1 MGRQV
6 RMRWWNEGGF
16 MLEAWSRRGRLLSL
30 GLLLMVVVEVTSAST
45 PATTRITDTVYRAD
59 GAPAG
64 GTLLISWP
72 AFTTADNSPVAAGN
86 KSVQLGP
93 QGALSVDL
101 VPNAGAI
108 PTGTLYK
115 VIYKLDDGTTATEFW
130 SVGASSPTTI
140 ASVRTTPG
148 SGTASAIVSRQ
159 YVDTI
164 VAGKANDA
172 AVVHLAGNE
181 IIEGSKQFSAPPSV
195 PTPLLAAEA
204 ANKAYVDSA
213 VTAVGSGSY
222 VSKAGDTMSGP
233 LTLAGDP
240 LAPNQAASRHYVDN
254 ALSSKADL
262 VSGIVPNSQL
272 GAGAPDASKCLKGDG
287 TWGACGTSSNA
298 ISIQGIAVSA
308 TAPTEGQVP
317 TYEAATGMYKP
328 KAGGSGGGSGLT
340 AGMQAIKYATDFAWS
355 ASATGDLS
363 APGAKTVTLNACPA
377 GVSGGEPDYWVY
389 LSGTG
394 TAEAARIIGG
404 TCAGNGAA
412 GTLQFTT
419 ANSHPAGYTIGS
431 ASGGLQEALIAARFM
446 PTNPNGESQSGKV
459 IVPPGELNVYARV
472 TIRASSQTVDFS
484 GSILNCYMDDTC
496 IFVGSSNANDYGN
509 ITLISPRGRPMI
521 VNGIKP
527 FVEVNASRTRVF
539 NVTTRTSTTGGTFG
553 SFIQVD
559 DDQAFL
565 LDGLDTV
572 GTERTLRC
580 DATYCGAYVTAPG
593 PYNVWS
599 AVGWLKHLNISAQ
612 CKGNG
617 IDWQSGNTLHVQD
630 SVIQGQAQYAIRSG
644 VARGGYGGTEID
656 DLYTEAGSSC
666 TNPSGNIGFAGII
679 QQGNSIS
686 IGGVPSG
693 LFPTYKT
700 GGSNDYRYYVVAR
713 SGGYVSI
720 PIYAGHAMSTGSD
733 TITVTTPDI
742 AAADSFDLLRTTY
755 VNGVEV
761 APYGTGNYLVSGNV
775 SRGSACTNGVCTF
788 TDTNASLGSYAVTGP
803 TYIPKLDFWPG
814 GLVLSGTGTNNIYA
828 AATATMESANSG
840 AGIIALQG
848 TRRVA
853 VTAKSCGSSSSWTG
867 AWVSCY
873 TMTDPPE
880 AAADQ
885 AAMVMALKPVNDGGL
900 RLNLKGRINF
910 STLGSGPGHIITL
923 SDSNFGKT
931 IATANHRPTNDANDA
946 YIGYDRGDGTPN
958 LYGISFGA
966 PLSLS
971 NYIGNVGDGT
981 NWKERL
987 TASLKEFKTDV
998 KINGNLQITGT
1009 CTGCGGGGGN
1019 NVVGDLTVT
1028 GSVIANSFQSTGTG
1042 PWNVEGGFGTIT
1054 AAAANKS
1061 KVGFGP
1067 SGKLSVSEN
1076 AGAVTEV
1083 AKKLPQEF
1091 TYTFFD
1097 SNNLLTTAL
1106 QVPSVYVNRAA
1117 ALHIIE
1123 VYCEIDAGTAT
1134 INVQKDNGTT
1144 KTNILSSA
1152 LACSTAGAT
1161 STGFTSGNDAIG
1173 VGQKVGHVT
1182 VSASG
1187 ALHRMN
1193 VVVKYLVD

>member
-1 MGRQV
+1 MV
-6 RMRWWNEGGF
+6 
-16 MLEAWSRRGRLLSL
+16 EACCRRGRLVSIGMVLM
-30 GLLLMVVVEVTSAST
+30 LMVEIANAST
-45 PATTRITDTVYRAD
+45 PATTRINDTVYRAD
-59 GAPAG
+59 GAPAA

-86 KSVQLGP
+86 KSILLGA
-93 QGALSVDL
+93 QGALAVDL
-101 VPNAGAI
+101 VPNAGSI
-108 PTGTLYK
+108 PAGTLYK

-130 SVGASSPTTI
+130 SVGGTSPTTI
-140 ASVRTTPG
+140 AAVRAMPG
-148 SGTASAIVSRQ
+148 SGAASAIVSRQ
-159 YVDTI
+159 YVDTL

-172 AVVHLAGNE
+172 AVVHLTGNE
-181 IIEGSKQFSAPPSV
+181 TIAGSKQFSAPPSV
-195 PTPLLAAEA
+195 PTPLLALDA
-204 ANKAYVDSA
+204 ANKSYVDSA

-233 LTLAGDP
+233 LTLPGDP
-240 LAPNQAASRHYVDN
+240 TAPNQASTRHYIDN
-254 ALSSKADL
+254 ALSGKADL
-262 VSGIVPNSQL
+262 VSGTVPNSQL
-272 GAGAPDASKCLKGDG
+272 GSGAPDASKCLKGDG
-287 TWGACGTSSNA
+287 TWGSCGTSSNA
-298 ISIQGIAVSA
+298 ISIQGIPVAA
-308 TAPTEGQVP
+308 TTPTEGQVP

-328 KAGGSGGGSGLT
+328 KTGGSGSGLT

-355 ASATGDLS
+355 AAASGDLS

-377 GVSGGEPDYWVY
+377 GVSGSEPDYWIY
-389 LSGTG
+389 ISGTG
-394 TAEAARIIGG
+394 TAEAARVTGG
-404 TCAGNGAA
+404 TCAGNGAS

-419 ANSHPAGYTIGS
+419 VNAHPAGYTIGS
-431 ASGGLQEALIAARFM
+431 ASGGLQEASIAARFI
-446 PTNPNGESQSGKV
+446 PTNPTGESQSGMV
-459 IVPPGELNVYARV
+459 IVPPGELNAYARI
-472 TIRASSQTVDFS
+472 TIRASNQTLDFS
-484 GSILNCYMDDTC
+484 GSIINCYMDDTC
-496 IFVGSSNANDYGN
+496 IFVGSSNSNDYGN

-527 FVEVNASRTRVF
+527 FLEVNAARTRVF
-539 NVTTRTSTTGGTFG
+539 DVTTRNSTTGGTFG
-553 SFIQVD
+553 TFIQVD

-572 GTERTLRC
+572 GTNRTLRC
-580 DATYCGAYVTAPG
+580 DATYCGAFVTAPG
-593 PYNVWS
+593 PFNTWS

-617 IDWQSGNTLHVQD
+617 IDWQSGNTLHVSD
-630 SVIQGQAQYAIRSG
+630 SVIQGQAQYAIRAG
-644 VARGGYGGTEID
+644 VARGGYGGTEIENV
-656 DLYTEAGSSC
+656 YSEAGAC
-666 TNPSGNIGFAGII
+666 TNPLGNIGSAGFI
-679 QQGNSIS
+679 QQGNNITLP
-686 IGGVPSG
+686 GVPSG
-693 LFPTYKT
+693 MFPTFKT
-700 GGSNDYRYYVVAR
+700 GGSNDYRYFIVAKQGAYG
-713 SGGYVSI
+713 SV
-720 PIYAGHAMSTGSD
+720 PIYAGHALSTGSD

-742 AAADSFDLLRTTY
+742 TGADGFDLLRTTY

-761 APYGTGNYLVSGNV
+761 APYGTGNYLVA
-775 SRGSACTNGVCTF
+775 SATRAAACASSVCTF
-788 TDTNASLGSYAVTGP
+788 TDTNAALGSYTVTGP

-814 GLVLSGTGTNNIYA
+814 GLVLGGNGTNSIYA
-828 AATATMESANSG
+828 AATAIMESANSS

-848 TRRVA
+848 TRQVA
-853 VTAKSCGSSSSWTG
+853 VTAKSCGASSPWTG
-867 AWVSCY
+867 IWVSCY
-873 TMTDPPE
+873 TVADPPE
-880 AAADQ
+880 AATAQ
-885 AAMVMALKPVNDGGL
+885 GAMVMALKPVNDGGL

-910 STLGSGPGHIITL
+910 STLGTGPGHIITL

-946 YIGYDRGDGTPN
+946 YIGYDQGDGTPS

-966 PLSLS
+966 PKSLS

-987 TASLKEFKTDV
+987 TATLKEFKTDV
-998 KINGNLQITGT
+998 KVNGNLTVTGT

-1028 GSVIANSFQSTGTG
+1028 GNVIASSFQSTGTG
-1042 PWNVEGGFGTIT
+1042 AWNVEGGYGTLT

-1061 KVGFGP
+1061 KIGFGAN
-1067 SGKLSVSEN
+1067 GKLSVSEN

-1097 SNNLLTTAL
+1097 ANNLLTTAL

-1117 ALHIIE
+1117 GLHIVEI
-1123 VYCEIDAGTAT
+1123 YCEIDGGSAS
-1134 INVQKDNGTT
+1134 INVQKDDGTT

-1152 LACSTAGAT
+1152 LACSTNGAT
-1161 STGFTSGNDAIG
+1161 TSSFTSGNDAIA

-1193 VVVKYLVD
+1193 VVVKYTVD